1 MTQPLGIV
9 PIEVGRRSVLRW
21 SGLLP
26 LVIATGACQLPGG
39 GPPPRQFQLKA
50 PRDFPPELPTVEWAL
65 VVDPVQASAS
75 VDTNRIARTTG
86 GGTEVEYYA
95 GVQWVDRAPGMV
107 QVLLIEAFRN
117 SGKIEAV
124 AGPGAGLRGD
134 FVLRTF
140 LREFQAEQSAD
151 GQFSVYVM
159 ASVGLMQMPRRNVA
173 GTTEIE
179 SLVPLAAPGIEPI
192 IAAFDQA
199 LGKVLRD
206 IVVWTL
212 TTGQAAHLTS

>member
-1 MTQPLGIV
+1 MTQPPGIV
-9 PIEVGRRSVLRW
+9 PIEVGRRTVLRW
-21 SGLLP
+21 GGLLP
-26 LVIATGACQLPGG
+26 LAITTGACQLPGG

-50 PRDFPPELPTVEWAL
+50 PSDFPPELPSVEWAL
-65 VVDPVQASAS
+65 VVDPVQAPAS
-75 VDTNRIARTTG
+75 VDTNRIARIIG

-95 GVQWVDRAPGMV
+95 GVQWVNRAPAMV
-107 QVLLIEAFRN
+107 QVLLVEAFRN
-117 SGKIEAV
+117 SGKIGAV

-134 FVLRTF
+134 FVLKTF
-140 LREFQAEQSAD
+140 LREFQAEQTPD
-151 GQFSVYVM
+151 GRFSVYAM

-179 SLVPLAAPGIEPI
+179 NLVPLDARGIEPI

-212 TTGQAAHLTS
+212 TTGQSAHLSS